1 MVSCQNKNKVQLEVK
16 FLSKNNHHYRLTHY
30 RKIALKIDWRKEAQK
45 DEEQILATTRVSK

>member
-1 MVSCQNKNKVQLEVK
+1 MVSCQNKNKVQLGK
-16 FLSKNNHHYRLTHY
+16 FLSKNNYRYRLTYY